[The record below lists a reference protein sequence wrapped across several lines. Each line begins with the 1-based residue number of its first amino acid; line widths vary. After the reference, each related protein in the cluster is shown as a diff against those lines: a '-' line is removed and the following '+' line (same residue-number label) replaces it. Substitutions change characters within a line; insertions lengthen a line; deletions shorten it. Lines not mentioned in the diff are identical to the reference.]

1 MIVIAWHLVNLNL
14 AINVTMKVSK
24 INIIIVFVHAP
35 HQRERKIVMALLGLS
50 KHNVKQKI

>member
-14 AINVTMKVSK
+14 AIYVTMKVSK

-35 HQRERKIVMALLGLS
+35 HQRERKIVMALLGQS
-50 KHNVKQKI
+50 KHNVKQKV